1 WSSGG
6 ILRISLIRWSGGR
19 SRICSAL
26 RSAYSRSSRRRARSS
41 SVEPCFSRG
50 HSCISTSLFALLF
63 LFKALQLCFVNSAFG
78 WIGGKRLLA
87 LRNRFDHLL
96 GRKILDNI
104 AGIHAE
110 RAQWRKARLESM
122 VIDFVGMQLLVY
134 PLIYAH
140 GHHAIAVARAR
151 AKRQTVQRV
160 HRALLL
166 RHLGTRV
173 FLVFPGESHLCAQR

>member
-1 WSSGG
+1 FRFSPGQKWS
-6 ILRISLIRWSGGR
+6 IS
-19 SRICSAL
+19 
-26 RSAYSRSSRRRARSS
+26 
-41 SVEPCFSRG
+41 
-50 HSCISTSLFALLF
+50 SLFSLLVF
-63 LFKALQLCFVNSAFG
+63 LLTFLGCFGKRAFG
-78 WIGGKRLLA
+78 WIGGKRLLT

-104 AGIHAE
+104 AGTHAE